1 VTGQTV
7 THHRGLVAQRGVC
20 MERANGREP
29 VILLVDDSESDIEL
43 LRQAFAKAGMHRPL
57 QVVRDGVD
65 AMSYLLGRGEFAD
78 RDAYPMPSVLMV
90 DVNMPRLNGL
100 ELLTWLRTQPE
111 FSHLMVIVL
120 TGDARIEAIN
130 HAYHLGANSYLI
142 KPTLHE
148 QLQDLIQCFFR
159 YWMVH
164 NHLPSPPAAAHH
176 PYAAAMT

>member
-1 VTGQTV
+1 
-7 THHRGLVAQRGVC
+7 
-20 MERANGREP
+20 MERLNGREP

-43 LRQAFAKAGMHRPL
+43 LRQAFARAGMQRPL
-57 QVVRDGVD
+57 QVVQDGVD

-78 RDAYPMPSVLMV
+78 RDVHPMPSVLII

-120 TGDARIEAIN
+120 TGDSRMEAIN

-142 KPTLHE
+142 KPTRHE
-148 QLQDLIQCFFR
+148 QLLDLIQCFFR

-164 NHLPSPPAAAHH
+164 NHLPSPPATAHNPYTAAVS
-176 PYAAAMT
+176 